1 MPETTRTFIAV
12 AIPAPLGEK
21 LTRLQARLAL
31 EIPGVRW
38 TSTLPFHM
46 TLAFLGDVR
55 NADLNQV
62 CAVVAEAAGPFPS
75 FELRLE
81 GVGAFPN
88 PARPRVIWA
97 GLKSAEP
104 GPLVQMQE
112 TIVRNLSR
120 IGYRPDKER
129 FTPHATLGRIKPDR
143 RGPPAP
149 DLTKILS
156 AYETW
161 EAGAFTVRE
170 LVTFASTLTPEGPV
184 YAPLAQA
191 RLTGKKNTASP

>member
-21 LTRLQARLAL
+21 LTRLQSRLAL

-38 TSTLPFHM
+38 TSTLPFHV
-46 TLAFLGDVR
+46 TLVFLGDVR

-62 CAVVAEAAGPFPS
+62 CTVVSQATSPFPS
-75 FELRLE
+75 FELRVE
-81 GVGAFPN
+81 GIGAFPN
-88 PARPRVIWA
+88 AARPRVIWA
-97 GLKSAEP
+97 GLKSPEP
-104 GPLVQMQE
+104 CPLLQIQE
-112 TIVRNLSR
+112 SIARNVAR
-120 IGYRPDKER
+120 IGYRSDKDR

-143 RGPPAP
+143 RSPPAP

-156 AYETW
+156 AYQSW
-161 EAGAFTVRE
+161 EGGTFTVRD
-170 LVTFASTLTPEGPV
+170 LTTFASTLTPQGPV

>member
-21 LTRLQARLAL
+21 LTRLKARLAP
-31 EIPGVRW
+31 EIPAVRW
-38 TSTLPFHM
+38 TSTLPFHV
-46 TLAFLGDVR
+46 TLVFLGDVR

-62 CAVVAEAAGPFPS
+62 CAVVSEAASPVPPF
-75 FELRLE
+75 EVRVQ
-81 GVGAFPN
+81 GIGAFPN

-97 GLKSAEP
+97 GLKSPEP
-104 GPLVQMQE
+104 SPLVQLRE
-112 TIVRNLSR
+112 TIARNLAR
-120 IGYRPDKER
+120 IGYRSDKDR

-143 RGPPAP
+143 RNPPAP

-156 AYETW
+156 AYENW
-161 EAGAFTVRE
+161 DAGTFTVRE
-170 LVTFASTLTPEGPV
+170 LTTFASTLTPQGPV

-191 RLTGKKNTASP
+191 RLAGKKNIASP

>member
-21 LTRLQARLAL
+21 LTRLQTRLAS

-38 TSTLPFHM
+38 TSTLPFHV
-46 TLAFLGDVR
+46 TLVFLGDVR

-62 CAVVAEAAGPFPS
+62 CTAVSEAASPFTS
-75 FELRLE
+75 FEVRLE
-81 GVGAFPN
+81 GIGAFPN

-97 GLKSAEP
+97 GLKSPQP
-104 GPLVQMQE
+104 GPLVPIRD
-112 TIVRNLSR
+112 TIARNLSR
-120 IGYRPDKER
+120 IGYRSDKDR

-143 RGPPAP
+143 RSPAVP
-149 DLTKILS
+149 DLTKVLS
-156 AYETW
+156 AYESW

-170 LVTFASTLTPEGPV
+170 LTTFASTLTPQGPV

-191 RLTGKKNTASP
+191 RLIGKKNTASS

>member
-21 LTRLQARLAL
+21 LTRLQARLAP
-31 EIPGVRW
+31 EIPAVRW
-38 TSTLPFHM
+38 TSTLPFHV
-46 TLAFLGDVR
+46 TLVFLGDVR

-62 CAVVAEAAGPFPS
+62 CAVVSEAASPVPPF
-75 FELRLE
+75 EVRVQ
-81 GVGAFPN
+81 GIGAFPN

-97 GLKSAEP
+97 GLRSPEP
-104 GPLVQMQE
+104 SPLVQLRE
-112 TIVRNLSR
+112 TIARDLSK
-120 IGYRPDKER
+120 IGYRSDKDR

-143 RGPPAP
+143 RNPPAP

-156 AYETW
+156 TYENW
-161 EAGAFTVRE
+161 DAGTFTVRE
-170 LVTFASTLTPEGPV
+170 LTTFASTLTPQGPV

-191 RLTGKKNTASP
+191 RLAGKKNIASP

>member
-21 LTRLQARLAL
+21 LTRLQTRLAP

-38 TSTLPFHM
+38 NSTLPFHV
-46 TLAFLGDVR
+46 TLVFLGDVR

-62 CAVVAEAAGPFPS
+62 CAVVSEAASPFPP
-75 FELRLE
+75 FEVCVE

-97 GLKSAEP
+97 GLKSPEP
-104 GPLVQMQE
+104 SPIVRIQE
-112 TIVRNLSR
+112 TIARNLSR
-120 IGYRPDKER
+120 IGYRSDKDR
-129 FTPHATLGRIKPDR
+129 FTPHATLGRIKLDR
-143 RGPPAP
+143 RSSPAP

-170 LVTFASTLTPEGPV
+170 LTTFSSTLTHQGPV